1 MLHNKLFFD
10 SINDITWAYL
20 IGSVLECPPQ
30 EWEAVGSYPGWIL
43 TDFQSMS
50 LLFSET
56 LHINN

>member
-30 EWEAVGSYPGWIL
+30 EWEAVGSYPG
-43 TDFQSMS
+43 
-50 LLFSET
+50 
-56 LHINN
+56 